1 MEEGLTDPRPFSV
14 IVTLVALPPKV
25 LPLIVTG
32 VIRQVVP
39 LFALRFTEGGSVQ
52 TFCPDTIIGKLIAR
66 TATIKNPETCVFL
79 INFRHK

>member
-52 TFCPDTIIGKLIAR
+52 TFCPDTINGKWISR
-66 TATIKNPETCVFL
+66 TATINHPEACVML
-79 INFRHK
+79 IKIRHK